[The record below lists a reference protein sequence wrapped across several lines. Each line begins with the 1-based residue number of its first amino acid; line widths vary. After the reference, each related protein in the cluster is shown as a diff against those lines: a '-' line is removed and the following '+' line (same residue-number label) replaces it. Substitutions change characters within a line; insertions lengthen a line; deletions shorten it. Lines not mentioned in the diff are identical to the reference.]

1 MTEQERL
8 QHIKEEL
15 EAILKELKPRL
26 NELFYIEECLKDLHR
41 VSNGEKPEMV

>member
-8 QHIKEEL
+8 LHIKEEL
-15 EAILKELKPRL
+15 DAILKELKPRL

-41 VSNGEKPEMV
+41 VSEGKEPEML

>member
-26 NELFYIEECLKDLHR
+26 TELSYIEKCLKDLHR
-41 VSNGEKPEMV
+41 VSKGEKPEMA

>member
-15 EAILKELKPRL
+15 EAILRELRPRL
-26 NELFYIEECLKDLHR
+26 DELFYIEKCLKDLHR
-41 VSNGEKPEMV
+41 VSDGKKPEMA

>member
-26 NELFYIEECLKDLHR
+26 NELFYIEKCLKDLHR
-41 VSNGEKPEMV
+41 VSNGKNPKMA